1 MPAGTGVWV
10 VNTVPARFRSSAVSK
25 FIPWSMNS
33 RIRSRPRKPAWPS
46 LVWNTSG
53 AGAPVMRAVRA
64 DGPYA
69 ADAEQHLLGEPVVAC
84 RRRTAGRSPRARSR
98 RSAPRRSPA
107 AAAAPGRPAP
117 PRPGRTVVRPASGTS
132 IRTGPSSSCSRV
144 SGSALRVEQRVALLL
159 PAGRVQRLAEVALPV
174 EQPDADDRHAEVAGR
189 LQVVAGQD
197 AQAAGVLRQHLGD
210 AELRREVADRP
221 SARPGSRRRSPGTT
235 DRRSGS
241 RRGRPG

>member
-10 VNTVPARFRSSAVSK
+10 VKTVPARFRSSAVSK
-25 FIPWSMNS
+25 SIPWSMYS

-53 AGAPVMRAVRA
+53 AGAPVIGAVRA

-69 ADAEQHLLGEPVVAC
+69 ADAEQHLLGEPVVA
-84 RRRTAGRSPRARSR
+84 
-98 RSAPRRSPA
+98 A
-107 AAAAPGRPAP
+107 AAVQPVGDLALVAAVLLDVGVEQQQRHPADLGHP
-117 PRPGRTVVRPASGTS
+117 DLGEQRATGQRHLDPDRAVVVVQQGQRQR
-132 IRTGPSSSCSRV
+132 I
-144 SGSALRVEQRVALLL
+144 RVEQRIALLL
-159 PAGRVQRLAEVALPV
+159 PAGGVQRLPEVALPV
-174 EQPDADDRHAEVAGR
+174 EQADADDRHAEVAGR

-197 AQAAGVLRQHLGD
+197 PQAAGVLRQHLGD
-210 AELRREVADRP
+210 AELGREVAD
-221 SARPGSRRRSPGTT
+221 ALRRGRVLAPRSPGTR